1 MQRTALLACCLL
13 PLCGAVAGVGAR
25 VADFA
30 LPDQFGVTNQV
41 RFPRGRP
48 VLLILGDRRGSEQVA
63 GWVLPLKQRWGH
75 GADILGVADVSAAPG
90 FLRGRVTETIR
101 RQLTNYPLMLDYTG
115 GVADALEGVKRS
127 ANVFLVT
134 TNGLVI
140 AATNGAADDAKLAAL
155 AREVDR
161 LVPPPATP

>member
-90 FLRGRVTETIR
+90 FLRARVTESIR
-101 RQLTNYPLMLDYTG
+101 RQLTDYPLLLDFAG
-115 GVADALEGVKRS
+115 VVADALHGEKRV
-127 ANVFLVT
+127 ANVFLVA
-134 TNGLVI
+134 TNGVVA
-140 AATNGAADDAKLAAL
+140 AATNGAVDDAKLAAL
-155 AREVDR
+155 AREADR
-161 LVPPPATP
+161 LVPPPAAP